1 MRWVL
6 GILLA
11 ISVAAGAYVWSAVAS
26 LSGLV
31 EAARAA
37 DGAELLAR
45 TDIPR
50 LRHSLAD
57 QIIAAYLRRTG
68 QDRPVKPLEQML
80 ANTYGSAI
88 ADALVG
94 KLLTEEN
101 LTNLL
106 SKGAIADAG
115 DANMPRLGQID
126 TSKIAEIWSRISLVK
141 PVEFAVRLGV
151 NEGSGAISLHFEGDG
166 WKLSGVQLPEAA
178 VQALAQTLPENIGR
192 KR

>member
-6 GILLA
+6 GSVLA
-11 ISVAAGAYVWSAVAS
+11 ISVAAAAYVWSAVAS

-45 TDIPR
+45 TDVPR

-80 ANTYGSAI
+80 ANTYGSSI

>member
-6 GILLA
+6 GVVIA
-11 ISVAAGAYVWSAVAS
+11 IAVAAGAYVWSAVAS
-26 LSGLV
+26 LDGLV

-37 DGAELLAR
+37 DGAALLAR
-45 TDIPR
+45 TNVSR

-57 QIIAAYLRRTG
+57 QIVAAYLRRTG
-68 QDRPVKPLEQML
+68 QDRPIKPLEQML

-101 LTNLL
+101 LTNML
-106 SKGAIADAG
+106 SKGAIVDAG
-115 DANMPRLGQID
+115 NANMPRLGQLD

-141 PVEFAVRLGV
+141 PVEFAVRLGG

>member
-6 GILLA
+6 GVVIA
-11 ISVAAGAYVWSAVAS
+11 IAVAAGAYVWSAVAS
-26 LSGLV
+26 LDGLV

-37 DGAELLAR
+37 DGAALLAR
-45 TDIPR
+45 TNVSR

-57 QIIAAYLRRTG
+57 QIVAAYLRRTG
-68 QDRPVKPLEQML
+68 QDRPIRPLEQML

-101 LTNLL
+101 LTNML

-115 DANMPRLGQID
+115 NANMPRLGQLD

-141 PVEFAVRLGV
+141 PVEFAVRLGG